1 VATVFLGGL
10 TGSNDSWAQTTPR
23 YSPSTAVGDSE
34 QSGAESS
41 ETTIT
46 KQTVFSIPF
55 YLNPKAAA
63 PRNVFLFVSHDQG
76 KSWTLYQRRE
86 PHEQKFVFQASQDG
100 EFWFVVRTDL
110 DQRRPDTETRPEKIV
125 VIDRSPPELEFQVS
139 QGDTGE
145 LFAEWNARDP
155 RLDPRSLRVEYR
167 SSMEEK
173 WQAVPLPPRDPR
185 HSTEHTQELFSGR
198 ATWALS
204 QQEGSVLVRALVL
217 DQAGNS
223 QIVERSLSLP
233 PPVRRL
239 APATRGDDQPP
250 WGQPRSQ
257 LEDPARPFSSDHPIA
272 DAVGPGGQDAPDIP
286 TLPKAT
292 PSTTSE
298 LPDWHRPEPPSG
310 LAPLPKAQDKTA
322 SIPERELLEAKPPFE
337 WDRADNWTTSSA
349 PQTSPSS
356 QDIAT
361 QSRSEWSSERFEAL
375 EPAVGSRFDEP
386 HSSTRSTEPNLANGQ
401 ESPRPRAM
409 DSLTGPV
416 PREPDRDIFPIQHFP
431 VTNSRTFELE
441 YDVADLGT
449 GHVSRVVLW
458 YTLDNGSHWQM
469 YGTDPDNKSPFLV
482 EVDGEGVYGFRLLVY
497 DDLGQSGRIPQPGDA
512 PDQSVR
518 IDVTPPQAKLVNV
531 DVKDESGRIRVL
543 ISWTASDETL
553 TDRPIQLFAAPT
565 LDGPWLEITE
575 QLPNDGMFTWEPSQR
590 LSAQT
595 YLQLRVTD
603 RAGNTATH
611 ELPQPIGRLGREPV
625 GVIRGLRPV
634 PPKP

>member
-1 VATVFLGGL
+1 
-10 TGSNDSWAQTTPR
+10 
-23 YSPSTAVGDSE
+23 
-34 QSGAESS
+34 
-41 ETTIT
+41 
-46 KQTVFSIPF
+46 
-55 YLNPKAAA
+55 
-63 PRNVFLFVSHDQG
+63 
-76 KSWTLYQRRE
+76 
-86 PHEQKFVFQASQDG
+86 
-100 EFWFVVRTDL
+100 
-110 DQRRPDTETRPEKIV
+110 
-125 VIDRSPPELEFQVS
+125 
-139 QGDTGE
+139 
-145 LFAEWNARDP
+145 
-155 RLDPRSLRVEYR
+155 
-167 SSMEEK
+167 
-173 WQAVPLPPRDPR
+173 
-185 HSTEHTQELFSGR
+185 
-198 ATWALS
+198 
-204 QQEGSVLVRALVL
+204 
-217 DQAGNS
+217 
-223 QIVERSLSLP
+223 
-233 PPVRRL
+233 
-239 APATRGDDQPP
+239 
-250 WGQPRSQ
+250 
-257 LEDPARPFSSDHPIA
+257 
-272 DAVGPGGQDAPDIP
+272 
-286 TLPKAT
+286 
-292 PSTTSE
+292 
-298 LPDWHRPEPPSG
+298 
-310 LAPLPKAQDKTA
+310 
-322 SIPERELLEAKPPFE
+322 
-337 WDRADNWTTSSA
+337 
-349 PQTSPSS
+349 
-356 QDIAT
+356 
-361 QSRSEWSSERFEAL
+361 
-375 EPAVGSRFDEP
+375 
-386 HSSTRSTEPNLANGQ
+386 
-401 ESPRPRAM
+401 M